1 MEEGKVMI
9 DEVIKVQDL
18 TKIYPNG
25 KVAVNKISFNLNKGE
40 IFGMLGPNGS
50 GKTTTILMLLGLLD
64 ATEGSVSVLGYNPL
78 RTPLEVKKRVS
89 YLPDSVGFY
98 SNLTAYENVDYTTR
112 FLNLKNN
119 ERKSRIDKAL
129 KKIRLYENRNDKIKT
144 FSHGM
149 KQRLGLAEVLIKQPD
164 IAILDEPTQGLD
176 PASVAEFLDIIRS
189 FRDDENMSVLISSH
203 QLNQVQSVCN
213 RVGLFSQGNLI
224 TYGTVKELSNDRFGT
239 NRIVNLTLEK
249 DSDITSIVKNI
260 EGITKTTKTSPGQWI
275 LSCTSDIRSKLVKA
289 LVDNH
294 LNIKSVNLQLHSL
307 EDIYRSYFEE
317 AENGKE

>member
-1 MEEGKVMI
+1 MK
-9 DEVIKVQDL
+9 DEVLKVQDL

-25 KVAVNKISFNLNKGE
+25 KVAVNKVSFTLNKGE

-64 ATEGSVSVLGYNPL
+64 ATKGSVSVLGYNPL

-112 FLNLKNN
+112 FLNLDGK
-119 ERKSRIDKAL
+119 ERRARIDKAF
-129 KKIRLYENRNDKIKT
+129 KKIRLYNNRDDKIKT

-149 KQRLGLAEVLIKQPD
+149 KQRLGLAEVLIKEPD

-176 PASVAEFLDIIRS
+176 PESVAEFLDIIRS

-213 RVGLFSQGNLI
+213 RVGLFSQGSLI
-224 TYGTVKELSNDRFGT
+224 TYGTVKELSEEQFGT
-239 NRIVNLTLEK
+239 NRIINLTLEE
-249 DSDITSIVKNI
+249 DADISEITHSI
-260 EGITKTTKTSPGQWI
+260 EGINQTRKIAPGQWI
-275 LSCTSDIRSKLVKA
+275 FTCTKDIRSKLVKA
-289 LVDNH
+289 LVDNR
-294 LNIKSVNLQLHSL
+294 LNINSVNLQLHSL
-307 EDIYRSYFEE
+307 EDIYRSFFEE
-317 AENGKE
+317 VKNVTE